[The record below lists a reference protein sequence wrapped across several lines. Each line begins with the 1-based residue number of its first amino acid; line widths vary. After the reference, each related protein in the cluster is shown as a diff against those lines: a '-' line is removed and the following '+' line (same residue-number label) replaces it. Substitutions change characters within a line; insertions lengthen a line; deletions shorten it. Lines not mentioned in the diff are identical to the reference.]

1 MFPCKTPQEAIDRL
15 EDIHAAS
22 VKALRD
28 ALARFVKTKIPP
40 TPEER
45 KAFRYPEI
53 RVTYAPDGP
62 PPVSERAYASLMRRE
77 SIRRLSPAHAISMR
91 ISLKT

>member
-1 MFPCKTPQEAIDRL
+1 MFPCTTPQEAIDRL

-22 VKALRD
+22 VQALRD
-28 ALARFVKTKIPP
+28 ALARFVQTRTPP

-45 KAFRYPEI
+45 LRFRYPEI

-62 PPVSERAYASLMRRE
+62 PPVSQRA
-77 SIRRLSPAHAISMR
+77 
-91 ISLKT
+91 